1 MTSVELLASLMAAAA
16 HDVGH
21 DAVNNRFHVITRS
34 RLGTRYNDR
43 SPLEN
48 YHTCLSFELLYKSD
62 NNWFHSFT
70 LADQSYLRS
79 LIIEL
84 IIGTDMNFHQ
94 HHTDNIIDFA
104 SKLGVPEDPPA
115 KLRGEKEG
123 EFENLKSWISREAR
137 VKFAILKAGLHI
149 ADISNPAKPNKIC
162 VYWAKKIVQEFLEQ
176 GDKEQARGLP
186 ISPLCDRQTS
196 NMAEGQKGF
205 IKFVVMPIFVPWVK
219 LIPEAQIAMEFL
231 KENLDFWDQKSKSDC
246 QASSRRKSN
255 CQISNSDLPNRTKSV
270 ERK

>member
-1 MTSVELLASLMAAAA
+1 MTSVELLASVMAAAA

-48 YHTCLSFELLYKSD
+48 YHTSLSFELLYKPD
-62 NNWFHSFT
+62 NNWFHSFA
-70 LADQSYLRS
+70 LDDQSYLRS

-84 IIGTDMNFHQ
+84 IIGTDMNYHQ
-94 HHTDNIIDFA
+94 IHTDNIVHLS
-104 SKLGVPEDPPA
+104 SKVGLPICLDDPPV
-115 KLRGEKEG
+115 KLRGKES
-123 EFENLKSWISREAR
+123 ENLKSYISCEPREK
-137 VKFAILKAGLHI
+137 VTILKAGLHI

-162 VYWAKKIVQEFLEQ
+162 VHWAKKIVQEFLEQ

-186 ISPLCDRQTS
+186 ISPLCDRETS

-219 LIPEAQIAMEFL
+219 MIPEAQIAIEFL
-231 KENLDFWDQKSKSDC
+231 KENLEFWEKQRKFGCTPDPNSRRESKS
-246 QASSRRKSN
+246 QMLN
-255 CQISNSDLPNRTKSV
+255 GDLPNQTK
-270 ERK
+270 

>member
-1 MTSVELLASLMAAAA
+1 
-16 HDVGH
+16 
-21 DAVNNRFHVITRS
+21 
-34 RLGTRYNDR
+34 
-43 SPLEN
+43 LEN
-48 YHTCLSFELLYKSD
+48 YHTCLSFELLYKPD

-84 IIGTDMNFHQ
+84 IIGTDMNYHQ
-94 HHTDNIIDFA
+94 HHTDNITDLS
-104 SKLGVPEDPPA
+104 SKVGLPVCLDHSPV
-115 KLRGEKEG
+115 KLRRKSEG
-123 EFENLKSWISREAR
+123 EFENLKAWVSCEQREK
-137 VKFAILKAGLHI
+137 VAILKAGLHI

-186 ISPLCDRQTS
+186 ISPLCDRETS

-231 KENLDFWDQKSKSDC
+231 KGNLDFWEQKRKFGCSPYPISQKESKGE
-246 QASSRRKSN
+246 RVN
-255 CQISNSDLPNRTKSV
+255 GDLPNQTNS
-270 ERK
+270 EDGTQATLIL